1 MQFIVVDKN
10 DPRLD
15 GSDVSALFFQNTFNG
30 GVASRVLNAFMAISG
45 LGNIIVMT
53 FTAARVKQEI
63 AKVIPISHQH
73 RKLCS

>member
-10 DPRLD
+10 DPRLE

-63 AKVIPISHQH
+63 AKVTPVMHLHKTPYS
-73 RKLCS
+73 